1 MDIKNYSETF
11 VLKIDPPQKK
21 CYFVEIDDE
30 TKENPLGL
38 EER

>member
-11 VLKIDPPQKK
+11 VLKIHHHKK
-21 CYFVEIDDE
+21 YYFAEIDDE
-30 TKENPLGL
+30 TKENPVGL